1 MRKNSPYTRFF
12 REAIQQLAENGQLG
26 KYRLNASKSRKN
38 CKQPR
43 TKGDALGKWFFKSI
57 LVNLKVFTARISG
70 EPWTMFREASIL
82 GCAARSI
89 AHSESAK
96 KILVRAGPKIVLQF

>member
-57 LVNLKVFTARISG
+57 LENLKVFTDL
-70 EPWTMFREASIL
+70 SIVI
-82 GCAARSI
+82 RKSKSSYFDI
-89 AHSESAK
+89 
-96 KILVRAGPKIVLQF
+96 F